1 MTLPV
6 TLVCAPPLMATTLT
20 EKVQELLARSV
31 AAVRLTV
38 LPFAGAV
45 MTPPP
50 QLPLSPLGV
59 ATLKPEGRVS
69 RKCTPVRESAP
80 LKLSI
85 WKVREVEVPTSMRG
99 APKNLAMLGGFSEV
113 SVALA

>member
-1 MTLPV
+1 V
-6 TLVCAPPLMATTLT
+6 TLTLKLQLAPGARLPFVRLIVLDPAFATTT
-20 EKVQELLARSV
+20 
-31 AAVRLTV
+31 
-38 LPFAGAV
+38 
-45 MTPPP
+45 PP
-50 QLPLSPLGV
+50 QLPLTPLGV
-59 ATLKPEGRVS
+59 ATLKPEGKVS